1 MGNLSKL
8 EYITEK
14 KSNAYSFITKNNEYF
29 IPFGESVDVDAEREK
44 LKGELEYAKGS
55 LQIIYKKLH
64 NEKFMA
70 GAPENVVAI
79 EKKKEAD
86 VLSKIKILEEKIAE
100 LG

>member
-1 MGNLSKL
+1 
-8 EYITEK
+8 
-14 KSNAYSFITKNNEYF
+14 
-29 IPFGESVDVDAEREK
+29 
-44 LKGELEYAKGS
+44 
-55 LQIIYKKLH
+55 
-64 NEKFMA
+64 MA